1 MNRNVKIALGVVA
14 VLGGGYLIYKYFFAP
29 VTTQESVGEGTDEEL
44 IYDKATRNVQ
54 IVDESSNEE

>member
-29 VTTQESVGEGTDEEL
+29 VTTQESAGEGTDEEL
-44 IYDKATRNVQ
+44 IYDKATRNVE
-54 IVDESSNEE
+54 IVSE

>member
-29 VTTQESVGEGTDEEL
+29 IPTQESAGEGTDEEL
-44 IYDKATRNVQ
+44 IYDKATRNVE
-54 IVDESSNEE
+54 IVSE